1 MIPRKTALI
10 LLLSVGAFIAIY
22 LFFVKKDRQASIARY
37 LPQPLPGDIYK
48 MERKTPRQGLTAF
61 YLQVNEV
68 SSEAVYFFPSLMSA
82 WAPNDIFLK
91 HFDSTETVRYS
102 RKELEQIKNGQWDN
116 DEHDNTVLLEIS
128 RKTR

>member
-1 MIPRKTALI
+1 MISRKNQVI
-10 LLLSVGAFIAIY
+10 LFLSVAALTAVY

-37 LPQPLPGDIYK
+37 LSQPLPGDIYK
-48 MERKTPRQGLTAF
+48 MERKTRREGTVAF
-61 YLQVNEV
+61 YLQVQEV
-68 SSEAVYFFPSLMSA
+68 SAEGVYFFPSLMTA

-102 RKELEQIKNGQWDN
+102 KKELAQISQGQWDD

-128 RKTR
+128 RRSH